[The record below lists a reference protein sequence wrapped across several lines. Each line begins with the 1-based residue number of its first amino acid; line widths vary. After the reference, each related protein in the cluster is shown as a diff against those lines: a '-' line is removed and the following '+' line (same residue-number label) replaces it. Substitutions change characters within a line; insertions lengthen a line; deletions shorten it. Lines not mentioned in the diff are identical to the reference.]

1 MTTSS
6 PSPSSSSSIVI
17 VIIIVASAIIVSA
30 PIYLLLR
37 LISKRFHRSFHT
49 FAAADDV
56 VLRHHSNPNLNQ
68 CHVVSS
74 NLLDSLPL
82 FTFGSITGNLTG
94 DDSAR
99 AVAKPLI
106 TFFDSPI
113 WIHQPC
119 ETETGDGEA
128 EMNSIRS
135 YFSMPPSTWTE
146 ACRVD
151 GGIIISLWGVFHRG
165 SLSWV

>member
-94 DDSAR
+94 DDSAVCLSKFEPHDQLR
-99 AVAKPLI
+99 LLPLCCHAFHAGCI
-106 TFFDSPI
+106 DTWLVSNQTCPLCRSSVLPSDSEVLDKI
-113 WIHQPC
+113 LLV
-119 ETETGDGEA
+119 ETGVGNNTDR
-128 EMNSIRS
+128 N
-135 YFSMPPSTWTE
+135 F
-146 ACRVD
+146 
-151 GGIIISLWGVFHRG
+151 
-165 SLSWV
+165 